1 LRIAENYVE
10 SKLTLHL
17 HLRVRP
23 VGEEA
28 DTCEFC
34 AVIASNKGAVFHIGD
49 LSYVPNDSGEPREL
63 ARSRASCVAIE
74 DLNSQG
80 GGDGAADVEKSML
93 VYVVK
98 PGKEGQVR
106 LSGLVSKVIGLD
118 FLNKCPIIS
127 AYSAKHPDTRLI
139 PLPAFVDGELRLR
152 SGTSSP
158 QEHELPKEI
167 VKRGPQVVAEL
178 PDDEPETR
186 IGQVPG
192 QAEDILTRIAIE
204 ISNDAVVF
212 LVKEG
217 APFLIERGQV
227 LIRSFEAPIDGP

>member
-1 LRIAENYVE
+1 
-10 SKLTLHL
+10 
-17 HLRVRP
+17 
-23 VGEEA
+23 
-28 DTCEFC
+28 
-34 AVIASNKGAVFHIGD
+34 
-49 LSYVPNDSGEPREL
+49 
-63 ARSRASCVAIE
+63 
-74 DLNSQG
+74 
-80 GGDGAADVEKSML
+80 M
-93 VYVVK
+93 
-98 PGKEGQVR
+98 
-106 LSGLVSKVIGLD
+106 
-118 FLNKCPIIS
+118 
-127 AYSAKHPDTRLI
+127 
-139 PLPAFVDGELRLR
+139 
-152 SGTSSP
+152 
-158 QEHELPKEI
+158 PKEI